1 MREQVFS
8 AMSVVFEDVRFHRFT
23 TIPEQNLEFT
33 INIHELSGEFE
44 LSENGSTV
52 VTGRIRAEDNPG
64 EEFVEL
70 PPPLEDGG
78 FLRMS
83 AKDFYKELKLR
94 GYQYSGQF
102 RGVVECNVEATRSR
116 VSWNDNWVAF
126 LDNVMQIALLAA
138 DTRNLQLP
146 TFIDRLVFDVDL
158 HYAEIAKLNAE
169 EAREKFI
176 DVCYNHDLDIIRC
189 GGVEVCGVQ
198 KAQILKKPSTV
209 GPPAVQRYKF
219 IPNFPENAMQLQDVI
234 NQHVQLVLENVKSL
248 RIRCVEMVDEEYSKY
263 SYLPVIENIKCA
275 LDVQPHVQSHLFIV
289 SDQPVKVS
297 PEIKVEKNKEAVENT
312 LLYVGADLLRR
323 NDELRQ
329 CAAMLKNEGFILS
342 RERVLPDSDV
352 DHDCCTI
359 VSACKTGSEVLV
371 LLRPKYEV
379 SIGRCIKIE
388 LEDDSYSWMDEVK
401 KCVGAGEKIILYA
414 RNDCYSGI
422 LGLVNC
428 LKKEIGGNLIQC
440 YVISGESAPEFD
452 PKDSFYKPRINKDL
466 MMNVFQNNQWGSYCH
481 LPILDLD
488 KTAPVAHAYVNVQ
501 TVGDLSSLRWVQGSL
516 GSHIPENRDSEILNV
531 MCSAL
536 NFRDVMTATGR
547 LQADEVVRG
556 RVNQDCVQGVE
567 VCGRTANGSRVAAM
581 ARRGISNMVS
591 LQNALVCAIPD
602 EWSYEEGAT
611 VLVAYVTVYYAMIVI
626 GKMKPGESILIHAGT
641 GGVGQA
647 AISLALHHGCEVF
660 TTVGSAA
667 KRALIKRLFPSL
679 KDSHI
684 GNSRD
689 VSFEEMVTRET
700 RGKGV
705 DLVLNS
711 LAEEKLVASVR
722 CLGHRGRFLEIGRY
736 DMSRNTAVEL
746 RSRRELAFYPV
757 MLDYI
762 FDDDSYDLRKELELL
777 IVEGIAT
784 GAVRPLTACVFGKDE
799 VEAAFRYMAAGRHV
813 GKILIRI
820 QEEESSPAGSALV
833 EAVPRYICREERVYV
848 LVGGLGGFGLEL
860 ADWLVIRGARKLV
873 IVSSRGVSNGYQAS
887 RLRLWRQ
894 YGARAEISTH
904 DVSTEAGCE
913 QVLRL
918 ANSMGPVD
926 AIFNLAAK
934 FIDFTFAKQT
944 PDCFRTS
951 LKSKAFATIH
961 LDRVSRR
968 LCPSLQKFVVFSS
981 LACGH
986 GNAGQTSYAFANS
999 AMERVCERRRASG
1012 LHALAVQWGAVG
1024 DVGVVADMTEANR
1037 TYEIAGTVTQPIACC
1052 LDVLDK
1058 LLLRDEVIVSSFVVA
1073 EKAEGA
1079 ADVETIVDTVAQIM
1093 GIKNLKSVS
1102 QQAAL
1107 AELGI
1112 DSMISTELKQT
1123 LERQYGIFLSA
1134 HEIRNL
1140 TFAKLAEMNMKENAT
1155 ANGAEVLAASD
1166 KETTRIAWRSFGEE
1180 EMVRKPYVRLSNTHN
1195 ECNAENVFLIP
1206 GIDGCSYNLEWLCRK
1221 LNAAVCI
1228 LQPGLHLN
1236 DRLCDMVDR
1245 FYMTV
1250 KEQITPGR
1258 PFLLLGY
1265 SFGTVPVLELAAK
1278 LEQDGYEGQVC
1289 ALDGSPV
1296 FSKAH
1301 LKAHI
1306 RTELQHHA
1314 VALVMNVVIPKL
1326 HDVRFVKEKL
1336 QVILSIDEKIDYLI
1350 DELKFKV
1357 GYSRDFLKSISTCIY
1372 ERMLQ
1377 LERLDAD
1384 AMSRIRSPITL
1395 VRTHEVT
1402 VCSGARHDY
1411 SLGRFTSAS
1420 VRVRSIVGDHYSIL
1434 DSDECAAI
1442 INEMIKNVPSATT
1455 SK

>member
-1 MREQVFS
+1 MRWWSDFSINRELTRTKIGDVEELKAIDQVFSAGRTEPVLIGSVKSNMGHSEAASGMCSLAKACIAYNSGCIPPNLHYETPRQQILGLVEGRLRVVSDKRPWRRGRYAINNFGFGGANAHVLLEKYARTKVNNGLPADDLPRLVCVSGRTSSAVDKILNDLESKPIDVEVVRLWHAVHATRILNHSHRGYVLLGNGFSKSIPLHRHSRRSGRARRPVWFVYSGMGNQWSRVANHLKALTVFSNSIAKSRDALKFKGIDLLDIVYSNKTTSVGALASCFVGAVAVQIGLTDVLRSVGVEPDYIVGEGVGQLACAYADGCLTAAQAILCAYCCAVSFNEATTVKGSMAIVSQGIKKIKELCPVELEVVCHDEVSCSVVAGPAAAVQDFVNRLTAQGIAVKQINSADVALHSRYVTDTSATLLKHLEEVIPDAKGPTDRWLSTSLPQNLMNNSIFAKASPAYFANSLQSPVLFEEISKLMGGEEAITVQMADQGVLREVLKQSHLGPVNIELSQVDSNDNIQVLLNALGSLYIAGVDLDLANLYPEVEFPVSQETPMISHLVEWEHGENWECDLFKSRGKLTTGERTVSVRIKDESNEFLTGHYIDGRLLYPGSGYLVLVWETLALMREQVFS

-70 PPPLEDGG
+70 PLPLEDSG

-126 LDNVMQIALLAA
+126 LDNVMQIAMLAA

-219 IPNFPENAMQLQDVI
+219 IPNFPEHAMQLQDVI

-248 RIRCVEMVDEEYSKY
+248 RIRCVELVDEEYSKHC
-263 SYLPVIENIKCA
+263 YLPVIENIKCA

-289 SDQPVKVS
+289 SDQPVKVP

-342 RERVLPDSDV
+342 RERVLPESDV

-388 LEDDSYSWMDEVK
+388 LEDDSYSWMDDVK
-401 KCVGAGEKIILYA
+401 KYVDAGEKIILYA
-414 RNDCYSGI
+414 QNDSYSGI

-440 YVISGESAPEFD
+440 YVITGESAPEFD
-452 PKDSFYKPRINKDL
+452 PEDSFYKPRINKDL

-481 LPILDLD
+481 LLILDLD

-660 TTVGSAA
+660 TTVGSPA

-711 LAEEKLVASVR
+711 LAEEKLV
-722 CLGHRGRFLEIGRY
+722 
-736 DMSRNTAVEL
+736 
-746 RSRRELAFYPV
+746 
-757 MLDYI
+757 
-762 FDDDSYDLRKELELL
+762 
-777 IVEGIAT
+777 
-784 GAVRPLTACVFGKDE
+784 
-799 VEAAFRYMAAGRHV
+799 
-813 GKILIRI
+813 
-820 QEEESSPAGSALV
+820 
-833 EAVPRYICREERVYV
+833 
-848 LVGGLGGFGLEL
+848 
-860 ADWLVIRGARKLV
+860 
-873 IVSSRGVSNGYQAS
+873 
-887 RLRLWRQ
+887 
-894 YGARAEISTH
+894 
-904 DVSTEAGCE
+904 
-913 QVLRL
+913 
-918 ANSMGPVD
+918 
-926 AIFNLAAK
+926 
-934 FIDFTFAKQT
+934 
-944 PDCFRTS
+944 
-951 LKSKAFATIH
+951 
-961 LDRVSRR
+961 
-968 LCPSLQKFVVFSS
+968 
-981 LACGH
+981 
-986 GNAGQTSYAFANS
+986 
-999 AMERVCERRRASG
+999 
-1012 LHALAVQWGAVG
+1012 
-1024 DVGVVADMTEANR
+1024 
-1037 TYEIAGTVTQPIACC
+1037 
-1052 LDVLDK
+1052 
-1058 LLLRDEVIVSSFVVA
+1058 
-1073 EKAEGA
+1073 
-1079 ADVETIVDTVAQIM
+1079 
-1093 GIKNLKSVS
+1093 
-1102 QQAAL
+1102 
-1107 AELGI
+1107 
-1112 DSMISTELKQT
+1112 
-1123 LERQYGIFLSA
+1123 
-1134 HEIRNL
+1134 
-1140 TFAKLAEMNMKENAT
+1140 
-1155 ANGAEVLAASD
+1155 
-1166 KETTRIAWRSFGEE
+1166 
-1180 EMVRKPYVRLSNTHN
+1180 
-1195 ECNAENVFLIP
+1195 
-1206 GIDGCSYNLEWLCRK
+1206 
-1221 LNAAVCI
+1221 
-1228 LQPGLHLN
+1228 
-1236 DRLCDMVDR
+1236 
-1245 FYMTV
+1245 
-1250 KEQITPGR
+1250 
-1258 PFLLLGY
+1258 
-1265 SFGTVPVLELAAK
+1265 
-1278 LEQDGYEGQVC
+1278 
-1289 ALDGSPV
+1289 
-1296 FSKAH
+1296 
-1301 LKAHI
+1301 
-1306 RTELQHHA
+1306 
-1314 VALVMNVVIPKL
+1314 
-1326 HDVRFVKEKL
+1326 
-1336 QVILSIDEKIDYLI
+1336 
-1350 DELKFKV
+1350 
-1357 GYSRDFLKSISTCIY
+1357 
-1372 ERMLQ
+1372 
-1377 LERLDAD
+1377 
-1384 AMSRIRSPITL
+1384 
-1395 VRTHEVT
+1395 
-1402 VCSGARHDY
+1402 
-1411 SLGRFTSAS
+1411 
-1420 VRVRSIVGDHYSIL
+1420 
-1434 DSDECAAI
+1434 
-1442 INEMIKNVPSATT
+1442 
-1455 SK
+1455 